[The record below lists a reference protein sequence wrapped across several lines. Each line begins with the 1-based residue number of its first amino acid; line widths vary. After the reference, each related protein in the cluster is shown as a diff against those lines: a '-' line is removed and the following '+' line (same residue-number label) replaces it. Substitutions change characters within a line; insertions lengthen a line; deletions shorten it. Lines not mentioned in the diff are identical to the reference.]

1 MKRSEFSEWCRAG
14 VRLLDGATGTNLMR
28 AGMPRGVCLGAMGA
42 GASADDPETP
52 AGICRGG
59 QRGALCADLLRQPLC
74 AEGLRS
80 GGAAAHDERVARAA
94 HTKGGGRGRTGRRG
108 YDDAGP
114 SGRGGR
120 RTLLSGAASGL
131 PGAGGGPGGRRR
143 RSVRRGDDDGRDGE
157 HGGGRGHPQRLR
169 PADPLHALGPVR
181 REGILRR
188 KRRRGGGLWRSLARM
203 RSASTAPPGRIS
215 WKAWC
220 G

>member
-1 MKRSEFSEWCRAG
+1 MVPGGRPSARRRHGHKSDARGNAAR
-14 VRLLDGATGTNLMR
+14 RLH
-28 AGMPRGVCLGAMGA
+28 GAMGA

-52 AGICRGG
+52 AGLCRGG
-59 QRGALCADLLRQPLC
+59 QRGALCADLLRQPLR

-94 HTKGGGRGRTGRRG
+94 HTKGGWRGRTGRRG

-114 SGRGGR
+114 SGRGER
-120 RTLLSGAASGL
+120 RAQLSGAASGL
-131 PGAGGGPGGRRR
+131 PGAGGGHGGRPSAASATCRSSARSQSSPTGRHTSTETPPRR
-143 RSVRRGDDDGRDGE
+143 RSR
-157 HGGGRGHPQRLR
+157 
-169 PADPLHALGPVR
+169 
-181 REGILRR
+181 
-188 KRRRGGGLWRSLARM
+188 WRSWVQT

>member
-1 MKRSEFSEWCRAG
+1 MVPGGRPSARRRHGHKSDARGNAAR
-14 VRLLDGATGTNLMR
+14 RLH
-28 AGMPRGVCLGAMGA
+28 GAMGA

-108 YDDAGP
+108 YDDAGA

-120 RTLLSGAASGL
+120 RTQLSGAAPRL
-131 PGAGGGPGGRRR
+131 PGAGGGPSGRRR

-157 HGGGRGHPQRLR
+157 HGGDGSRSSARSRSSPTGRHTSTETP
-169 PADPLHALGPVR
+169 P
-181 REGILRR
+181 
-188 KRRRGGGLWRSLARM
+188 RRRPLWRSLARM